1 MLRFNGLC
9 HVVEMRLWISDAA
22 VILCVQTYHQV
33 HFEGVVELQGWD
45 VVRLLEVMNHEQFSV
60 LETSCALEKLLQTF
74 LTDKNS
80 KCSFKE

>member
-1 MLRFNGLC
+1 MPHWGNESLDIRRSCNT
-9 HVVEMRLWISDAA
+9 V
-22 VILCVQTYHQV
+22 CVQTYHQV

-45 VVRLLEVMNHEQFSV
+45 VVRLLKVMNHEQFSV

-80 KCSFKE
+80 KCSLKE